1 MSQGTSISPRDKTS
15 ISAAKI
21 KKRLEELEDE
31 KRTAAAAAAA
41 GGGTER
47 ELGKNVVMDDLSERL
62 PCILPR
68 V

>member
-1 MSQGTSISPRDKTS
+1 MGQGTSLSPRDKTS

-31 KRTAAAAAAA
+31 KRTAAAAA

-47 ELGKNVVMDDLSERL
+47 ELGQSVAMDDLSER
-62 PCILPR
+62 
-68 V
+68 

>member
-1 MSQGTSISPRDKTS
+1 MGQGTSLPPRDKTS

-31 KRTAAAAAAA
+31 KRTAAAAAA

-47 ELGKNVVMDDLSERL
+47 ELGQNVAMDDLSER
-62 PCILPR
+62 
-68 V
+68 

>member
-1 MSQGTSISPRDKTS
+1 MSQGTSLSPRDKTS

-31 KRTAAAAAAA
+31 KRRAAAAA

-47 ELGKNVVMDDLSERL
+47 ELGQNVAIDDLSER
-62 PCILPR
+62 
-68 V
+68 